1 MKELRKKFLL
11 QVAWLTSSS
20 KSRGILL
27 TLLFG
32 VILVGFGVF
41 FFKSGLGSPSTKVEV
56 LEATTESQGNREMV
70 VEIAGEVE
78 KPGVYKLPGGSRVDD
93 LLAISG
99 GLAVN
104 ANRDWVEKYLNR
116 AATLVDSQKI
126 YIPSQSEALSAKET
140 GGDQSISADFSGQGS
155 GLTNINTADLSE
167 LDKLPGIGPVYGQ
180 SIIDHRPYST
190 NEELVSK
197 GALKKSVY
205 EKIKDLVSVY

>member
-93 LLAISG
+93 LLAVSG
-99 GLAVN
+99 GLGAN

-116 AATLVDSQKI
+116 AAMLVDSQKI

-140 GGDQSISADFSGQGS
+140 GGDQSVSADFSGQGS
-155 GLTNINTADLSE
+155 GGTNINTASLSE
-167 LDKLPGIGPVYGQ
+167 LDKLPGIGPAYGQ

-205 EKIKDLVSVY
+205 EKVKDLVNVY

>member
-1 MKELRKKFLL
+1 VKELRKKFLL

>member
-1 MKELRKKFLL
+1 MEELRKKFLL
-11 QVAWLTSSS
+11 QVAWLTSLS
-20 KSRGILL
+20 KSRGIFL

-93 LLAISG
+93 LLVVSG
-99 GLAVN
+99 GLGAD
-104 ANRDWVEKYLNR
+104 ANREWVEKYLNR

-140 GGDQSISADFSGQGS
+140 GGDQSISANFSGQGS
-155 GLTNINTADLSE
+155 GLININTASLPE